1 MDSSK
6 KMRCR
11 PHSWR
16 TIITAV
22 AVLCVLFAFT
32 AVGSAAVKQ
41 WDGIA
46 ENDILIKD
54 VITKITS
61 GVTEHEV
68 ITNVSTGDDQKI
80 DYICEIA
87 PGDTVKVVA
96 GYGKDSAESWSL
108 TRTTAQAAAYEKNHP
123 GETVVA
129 AINAD
134 FFNMATGEPM
144 GALVMEGQKKHD
156 ANGRYYFGIKKD
168 GTPVI
173 RNTADLSDLSMAVG
187 GDALL
192 VENGQVVEES
202 SSYGELKY
210 SRTAIGFK
218 EDGTIVTFVTYGKR
232 PPVSCGRTYEEMAQM
247 FAKAGCVTALALD
260 GGGSST
266 WAGRPEGTTELTVRN
281 SPNDG
286 AEREVSS
293 SVLIVST
300 AEATGVFDHAQMTPN
315 NEVYTPNSEI
325 QFEAKGVD
333 TAGFAAELPEGV
345 SYSLADDSNDLG
357 EINAETGVFKSNDK
371 TGVVNVNLMQNQ
383 NIIGQTSVEIAVPD
397 KIYFTSEEISLGFE
411 EDTDL
416 GIVVRN
422 KERDIHYND
431 GDIVWET
438 SNSDMGSFNGNIFT
452 SSTEN
457 SVTGE
462 VTAKSAFDESVF
474 GSITVIVGK
483 LPTVV
488 WDFEDVTDEEGN
500 TISAEDYYIGSESNP
515 GILNHFNYNKGGK
528 ESIEIASL
536 DQDEPVR
543 FGAKSLKLN
552 YDFTECGEVT
562 EGACIGTTKEFTV
575 PGTPT
580 AIGVWVYAPEGVGI
594 KYQGEGSQAGFWL
607 RTQVKDGE
615 GNVTQYNFTLEPK
628 VLQEGQEPG
637 IYWEGWKYL
646 EADLTK
652 VQAPY
657 TIIPGQALR
666 LMFVHGTKMGTRTA
680 NSIYFDNF
688 QFVYGTNVDDVDEP
702 VIDAITI
709 DGKQIDKDT
718 VVEKDK
724 ISIDSIFHDVENKYT
739 SGIDAKTVRM
749 YIDGENVVNNDKY
762 QYVYDETGQI
772 AHLYDANLS
781 DGKHSVTVTIRD
793 GFGNETSE
801 TRYFVVNTGSVVEKT
816 RVNVVAAEDSAMLG
830 KTINLQIKASDDTVT
845 DSTTAIKLG
854 NMFPDYSVSFSDN
867 YDGTESFSKVTKTV
881 TIKAKRKEGEN
892 PVDDGYVIATLS
904 VRIPPTLK
912 EDDFFSYTIKNG
924 KFETALGEYDTYSSE
939 EITIPVG
946 AEYSISAEP
955 VIVGGEDAIIMVTN
969 SKEEATSGVSVYLAE
984 DDSLLGKTDE
994 EGKLTT
1000 DKFNTASGS
1009 YPVYAKDDEGAL
1021 SFQYKVRSYDPQGAE
1036 NNLPQSVRFNA
1047 VSDSKTQKN
1056 ITWASNPLSEGKQVA
1071 KYAVSGSDD
1080 WTEVEATSTRQTFVT
1095 GGNKVADINSV
1106 ILKELTPDTSYDYV
1120 VGSEGAFTE
1129 KATFKTD
1136 AKGRTDTEFFV
1147 IGDIQNPDKTNL
1159 EAIIDKLK
1167 TDGKK
1172 YDFGIQTGDAVDNG
1186 ADYADWNSVGQLLG
1200 ASKLGSVDM
1209 LSIMGNH
1216 EYYGDSEGKVA
1227 AAMYNNPNTG
1237 EGACYSL
1244 EYGNIYIATVN
1255 FANNNSQIKAAAE
1268 WLKKDAAESNAPWK
1282 ILCSHQPPY
1291 FTNSTGGNDPVY
1303 EYMPDAI
1310 EEAGINIVF
1319 SGHDHSFARTNPLI
1333 DDKKDEDNGTIY
1345 YICGSTGGKVY
1356 PITTKNKFDYEEIF
1370 KYVSTEYKATYLT
1383 ASVSKDEMTVNMYDL
1398 SDGLIDTVTIKSGC
1412 IRNNHS
1418 GIYDPETNTLV
1429 CRHCGQG
1436 MEDYTGEV
1444 RDAEGNRYYLLKGVM
1459 QNGWVTVGEEFLYF
1473 GKDGIK
1479 EKVTVKR
1486 TEKTCVLDSTATYT
1500 SESGAVKVYR
1510 YNDAGGHEYEEQ
1522 DGSWICTVCGYERV
1536 NMEDCDY
1543 KLSFTKATYS
1553 GKAKKPAAKV
1563 IAPNGDVLVSG
1574 KYRDYTV
1581 KYTDNINVGS
1591 ATAIFTAS
1599 KCGQYV
1605 NINDWRGNC
1614 KGTYSVQFK
1623 IYPDAPKDAVAAYQS
1638 DKVNLYWNPAKQAD
1652 QYMVY
1657 KSTDGKKW
1665 SDVGSTAG
1673 TKYTVKG
1680 LKSPEKYKFR
1690 VYSKKK
1696 GADGVVYKSQQ
1707 YAGAKSLKASVTVSN
1722 NTQSGSPVLKW
1733 NTNSG
1738 VKYTVYRSTKKS
1750 GTYSK
1755 VYTTSGGSFKNTSAF
1770 PGKTYYYKVKSVL
1783 TKRNISATSKIYTCT
1798 AKCAQPQ
1805 TTASHRAVDGKPI
1818 VKWKSIKGAV
1828 KYEVYR
1834 SNTGKSGTYS
1844 KIATVK
1850 TTSVTNTSAVKG
1862 KTYYYIVRA
1871 VTSNGVKGSFSAR
1884 IQITCV
1890 YIRPEVTVKTGDNDG
1905 TPKLN
1910 WTSVKNAEKYEVY
1923 RSASGK
1929 AGTFERIYTT
1939 KYRAYTDTLAKS
1951 GKTYYYKV
1959 RAVSGAGLKGDF
1971 SKMVNVKYSK

>member
-1 MDSSK
+1 MALVV
-6 KMRCR
+6 M
-11 PHSWR
+11 
-16 TIITAV
+16 
-22 AVLCVLFAFT
+22 CVLFAFT
-32 AVGSAAVKQ
+32 VVGNAAVKQ
-41 WDGIA
+41 WSGIA

-54 VITKITS
+54 TITNITS

-80 DYICEIA
+80 DYVCEIN
-87 PGDTVKVVA
+87 PVDTVKVVA
-96 GYGKDSAESWSL
+96 GYGKDNADSWSL

-144 GALVMEGQKKHD
+144 GALVMEGEKKHD
-156 ANGRYYFGIKKD
+156 SNGRYYFGVKKD

-247 FAKAGCVTALALD
+247 FAKAGCVYALALD

-266 WAGRPEGTTELTVRN
+266 WAGRPEGTDKLVVRN

-293 SVLIVST
+293 SILIVST
-300 AEATGVFDHAQMTPN
+300 AEPTGVFDHAKLTPN
-315 NEVYTPNSEI
+315 NEVYTPKSEVK
-325 QFEAKGVD
+325 FEADGVD
-333 TAGFAAELPEGV
+333 TAGFSVELPEGTKFA
-345 SYSLADDSNDLG
+345 LADDSKELG
-357 EINAETGVFKSNDK
+357 EINAETGLFKAGDK
-371 TGVVNVNLMQNQ
+371 TGVVNVNLTKDGEV
-383 NIIGQTSVEIAVPD
+383 IGQTSIEIAVPD
-397 KIYFTSEEISLGFE
+397 KIYFANEEISLGFE
-411 EDTDL
+411 EESNL
-416 GIVVRN
+416 GIVVRS
-422 KERDIHYND
+422 KERDIHIKN
-431 GDIVWET
+431 GDIVWER
-438 SNSDMGSFNGNIFT
+438 SDESMGSFSGNTFK
-452 SSTEN
+452 SSSEN
-457 SVTGE
+457 SVTGV
-462 VTAKSAFDESVF
+462 VTAKSAYDDSVS

-483 LPTVV
+483 LPTLV

-500 TISAEDYYIGSESNP
+500 TISAEDYYIGDSENP
-515 GILNHFNYNKGGK
+515 GILTHSNYNRGGK
-528 ESIEIASL
+528 ESIEIADL
-536 DQDEPVR
+536 NREEPVR

-562 EGACIGTTKEFTV
+562 EGACIGTTEGFTV

-594 KYQGEGSQAGFWL
+594 TYEGEGSQAGFWL
-607 RTQVKDGE
+607 RGYVMSN
-615 GNVTQYNFTLEPK
+615 GNYTPYDFTLEPK
-628 VLQEGQEPG
+628 ALKPGDQPG

-652 VQAPY
+652 LPAPY
-657 TIIPGQALR
+657 TIAPKMTFR

-688 QFVYGTNVDDVDEP
+688 QFVYGTNIDDVDEP

-724 ISIDSIFHDVENKYT
+724 VSIDAIVSDVDGKYAT
-739 SGIDAKTVRM
+739 GIDAKTVRM

-762 QYVYDETGQI
+762 QFVYDASGQM
-772 AHLYDANLS
+772 AHLYDVKLS
-781 DGKHSVTVTIRD
+781 DGKHSVTLTIRD

-801 TRYFVVNTGSVVEKT
+801 TRYFVVNTGGAVEKT
-816 RVNVVAAEDSAMLG
+816 RVSVEPAEESAMLG

-854 NMFPDYSVSFSDN
+854 NMFPDYTVSFSDN

-892 PVDDGYVIATLS
+892 PVDDGNVIATLS
-904 VRIPPTLK
+904 VKVPPTLK
-912 EDDFFSYTIKNG
+912 EDDVFSYTIKNG

-955 VIVGGEDAIIMVTN
+955 VIIGGEDAVIKVVN
-969 SKEEATSGVSVYLAE
+969 SNGEAASGVSVYLAE

-994 EGKLTT
+994 DGKLTT
-1000 DKFNTASGS
+1000 DKFNAASGS

-1021 SFQYKVRSYDPQGAE
+1021 SFQYKVRTYDPQGEE
-1036 NNLPQSVRFNA
+1036 NNMPQSVRFNA

-1056 ITWASNPLSEGKQVA
+1056 ITWTSNPLSEGKQVV

-1080 WTEVEATSTRQTFVT
+1080 WTEVEASSTRQTFVT

-1106 ILKELTPDTSYDYV
+1106 ILKGLTPDTTYEYI

-1167 TDGKK
+1167 ADGKK

-1186 ADYADWNSVGQLLG
+1186 ADYADWSSVGQLLG
-1200 ASKLGSVDM
+1200 AGKLGSVDM

-1237 EGACYSL
+1237 EGACYSV

-1255 FANNNSQIKAAAE
+1255 FANNSSQIKAAAE
-1268 WLKKDAAESNAPWK
+1268 WLKKDAAESNAAWK

-1333 DDKKDEDNGTIY
+1333 DDKKDEENGIIY
-1345 YICGSTGGKVY
+1345 YVCGSTGGKVY
-1356 PITTKNKFDYEEIF
+1356 PITTKDKFDYDEIF
-1370 KYVSTEYKATYLT
+1370 KYVSTDYIATYLT

-1398 SDGLIDTVTIKSGC
+1398 SAGLIDTVTIKSSC

-1418 GIYDPETNTLV
+1418 GVYNPETNTLV
-1429 CRHCGQG
+1429 CRHCGQE
-1436 MEDYTGEV
+1436 MENYTGEV
-1444 RDAEGNRYYLLKGVM
+1444 RDSEGNRYYLLKGIM
-1459 QNGWVTVGEEFLYF
+1459 QTGWVTIGEDFLYF

-1479 EKVTVKR
+1479 EKVTAEIV
-1486 TEKTCVLDSTATYT
+1486 EKTCVIDTVVTYT
-1500 SESGAVKVYR
+1500 SESGAVKVHR
-1510 YNDAGGHEYEEQ
+1510 FNDAGGHEYEEQ
-1522 DGSWICTVCGYERV
+1522 DGRWICTVCGYERV
-1536 NMEDCDY
+1536 NMEDCKYELDY
-1543 KLSFTKATYS
+1543 TKCTYS
-1553 GKAKKPAAKV
+1553 GIARKPLIGV
-1563 IAPNGDVLVSG
+1563 TAPNGDKLVYG
-1574 KYRDYTV
+1574 TARDYTV
-1581 KYTDNINVGS
+1581 EYINNVDVGK
-1591 ATAIFTAS
+1591 ATMKFTAS
-1599 KCGQYV
+1599 RYGKYV

-1614 KGTYSVQFK
+1614 KGTYEVDFT
-1623 IYPDAPKDAVAAYQS
+1623 IHPDAPNNVIAAYQT
-1638 DKVNLYWNPAKQAD
+1638 DKVNLSWNSAKQAD
-1652 QYMVY
+1652 QYIVY
-1657 KSTDGKKW
+1657 KSIDGKDW
-1665 SDVGSTAG
+1665 SYVGITKD

-1680 LKSPEKYKFR
+1680 LKSPQKYKFR

-1696 GADGVVYKSQQ
+1696 GTDGKEYKSLQ
-1707 YAGAKSLKASVTVSN
+1707 YASAKYLKVSATISN
-1722 NTQSGSPVLKW
+1722 DVRSGSPVLKW
-1733 NTNSG
+1733 STSEG
-1738 VKYTVYRSTKKS
+1738 VSYTVYRATNKY

-1755 VYTTSGGSFKNTSAF
+1755 MYTTKGGSYKNTSAVA
-1770 PGKTYYYKVKSVL
+1770 GKTYYYKIKSVL
-1783 TKRNISATSKIYTCT
+1783 TKSNISAMSQIYTCA

-1805 TTASHRAVDGKPI
+1805 TTALHRMVDGKPI
-1818 VKWKSIKGAV
+1818 LKWGKVKGAV

-1834 SNTGKSGTYS
+1834 SGSGKNGTYS
-1844 KIATVK
+1844 KIASVK
-1850 TTSVTNTSAVKG
+1850 TTYVTNTTAAKG
-1862 KTYYYIVRA
+1862 KSYYYIVRA
-1871 VTSNGVKGSFSAR
+1871 IASNGVKSSFSTKK
-1884 IQITCV
+1884 QITCI
-1890 YIRPEVTVKTGDNDG
+1890 YIRPELTAKNNEG
-1905 TPKLN
+1905 KLTMN
-1910 WTSVKNAEKYEVY
+1910 WSSVKGAAKYEVY
-1923 RSASGK
+1923 RSVSGK
-1929 AGTFERIYTT
+1929 TGTFERIYTT
-1939 KYRAYTDTLAKS
+1939 KYRQYTDTS
-1951 GKTYYYKV
+1951 VRNGKTYYYKV
-1959 RAVSGAGLKGDF
+1959 RAVSEAGLKGDF
-1971 SKMVNVKYSK
+1971 SKMVTVKVVE